1 MKIVNRLPLCKLAKG
16 LIATYIRATVLVV
29 LLAAILCVSVAV
41 LFEHFTMT
49 HAAWGIIISTFMWLA
64 LIGLSV
70 LLMLLLP
77 LFGKFS
83 QWLAG
88 NDDEFDDTEY

>member
-1 MKIVNRLPLCKLAKG
+1 MKIVNRLPLSKLAKG
-16 LIATYIRATVLVV
+16 FIATYIRVTVLVV
-29 LLAAILCVSVAV
+29 PLAAIMFVSVAL

-49 HAAWGIIISTFMWLA
+49 HAVWGIIISVFMWMA

-77 LFGKFS
+77 LAGKLS
-83 QWLAG
+83 QWIAG
-88 NDDEFDDTEY
+88 NDDEFDDTE

>member
-1 MKIVNRLPLCKLAKG
+1 VKIVNRLPLSKLEKG
-16 LIATYIRATVLVV
+16 LIATYIRVTVLVV
-29 LLAAILCVSVAV
+29 PLAAIAFVSIAV

-49 HAAWGIIISTFMWLA
+49 HAAWGIIISAFIWMA

-70 LLMLLLP
+70 LLMLLLS
-77 LFGKFS
+77 LADKLN

-88 NDDEFDDTEY
+88 NDDEFDDTE

>member
-1 MKIVNRLPLCKLAKG
+1 VKIVNRLPLSKLEKG
-16 LIATYIRATVLVV
+16 LIATYIRVTVLVV
-29 LLAAILCVSVAV
+29 PLAAIAFVSIAV

-49 HAAWGIIISTFMWLA
+49 HAAWGIIISAFIWMA
-64 LIGLSV
+64 FIGLSV

-77 LFGKFS
+77 LADKLN

-88 NDDEFDDTEY
+88 NDDEFDDTE

>member
-1 MKIVNRLPLCKLAKG
+1 MKIVNRLPLSKLEKG
-16 LIATYIRATVLVV
+16 FIATYIRATVLVV
-29 LLAAILCVSVAV
+29 PLAAIAFVSIAA

-49 HAAWGIIISTFMWLA
+49 HAAWGIIIGTFMWMA

-77 LFGKFS
+77 LAAKLS
-83 QWLAG
+83 QWIAG
-88 NDDEFDDTEY
+88 NDDEFDDTE

>member
-1 MKIVNRLPLCKLAKG
+1 MKIVSRLPLSKLEKG
-16 LIATYIRATVLVV
+16 FIATYIRVTVLVV
-29 LLAAILCVSVAV
+29 PLAAIAFVLIAV

-49 HAAWGIIISTFMWLA
+49 HAVWGIIISAFIWLA

-77 LFGKFS
+77 LAGKLS
-83 QWLAG
+83 QWIAG
-88 NDDEFDDTEY
+88 NDDEFDDTE

>member
-1 MKIVNRLPLCKLAKG
+1 MKIVNRLPLSKLAKG
-16 LIATYIRATVLVV
+16 FIATYIRVTVLMVP
-29 LLAAILCVSVAV
+29 LAAIAFVSIAA

-49 HAAWGIIISTFMWLA
+49 HAVWGIIISAFMWMA

-77 LFGKFS
+77 LAGKLS
-83 QWLAG
+83 RWIAG
-88 NDDEFDDTEY
+88 NDDEFDDTE

>member
-1 MKIVNRLPLCKLAKG
+1 VKIVNRLPLSKLEKG
-16 LIATYIRATVLVV
+16 LIATYIRVTVLVV
-29 LLAAILCVSVAV
+29 PLAAIAFVSIAV

-49 HAAWGIIISTFMWLA
+49 HAAWGIIISACIWMV

-70 LLMLLLP
+70 LLMLLLS
-77 LFGKFS
+77 LADKLN

-88 NDDEFDDTEY
+88 NDDEFDDTE

>member
-1 MKIVNRLPLCKLAKG
+1 MKIVNRLPLSKLEKR
-16 LIATYIRATVLVV
+16 LTATYIRVTVLVV
-29 LLAAILCVSVAV
+29 PLAAIAFVSVAV

-49 HAAWGIIISTFMWLA
+49 HAVWGIIIGTFTWLA

-77 LFGKFS
+77 LAGKLN
-83 QWLAG
+83 QWIAG
-88 NDDEFDDTEY
+88 NDDEFDDTE

>member
-1 MKIVNRLPLCKLAKG
+1 MKMVNRLPLSKLEKG
-16 LIATYIRATVLVV
+16 LIATHIRVTALVV
-29 LLAAILCVSVAV
+29 PLAAIAFVSIAV

-49 HAAWGIIISTFMWLA
+49 HAAWGIIISAFVWMA
-64 LIGLSV
+64 FIGLNV

-77 LFGKFS
+77 LAGKLS

-88 NDDEFDDTEY
+88 NDDEFDDTA

>member
-1 MKIVNRLPLCKLAKG
+1 M
-16 LIATYIRATVLVV
+16 
-29 LLAAILCVSVAV
+29 AAIAFVSVAV

-49 HAAWGIIISTFMWLA
+49 HAVWSIIISAFIWMA
-64 LIGLSV
+64 FIGLSV

-77 LFGKFS
+77 LADKLN

-88 NDDEFDDTEY
+88 NDDEFDDTE